1 MKFIDEVY
9 NKKLALKN
17 EEDVFNCLVFNTRK
31 TIKGWD
37 YFVKWSKI
45 LENISKVEL
54 KLNILN
60 YLIGKKDIEEATRKV
75 LREYPEVF
83 QVIPCLVA
91 MREDNIRLLEENEE
105 KIFNFS
111 KKEKLSE
118 KEIDEGVEFLS
129 KSGILKLLKT
139 EKIKNLV
146 DYTLGVEVG
155 LDSNGRKN
163 RTGNAMENLIEVYVA
178 KICKKY
184 GYEYISQATAKA
196 IKEKWNRDVPTDKSN
211 RHFDF
216 AIYNKKKLYLIET
229 NYFSSSGSKLKSV
242 SGEFKELFN
251 LVKNDKT
258 EFIWIT
264 DGEGWETAKA
274 PLRETFNAIDYIF
287 NFSML
292 DVGALEYV
300 INEKL
305 D

>member
-1 MKFIDEVY
+1 
-9 NKKLALKN
+9 
-17 EEDVFNCLVFNTRK
+17 
-31 TIKGWD
+31 
-37 YFVKWSKI
+37 
-45 LENISKVEL
+45 
-54 KLNILN
+54 
-60 YLIGKKDIEEATRKV
+60 
-75 LREYPEVF
+75 
-83 QVIPCLVA
+83 

-196 IKEKWNRDVPTDKSN
+196 IKENGIGMYLQIKVID
-211 RHFDF
+211 
-216 AIYNKKKLYLIET
+216 ILILLYIT
-229 NYFSSSGSKLKSV
+229 RKNY
-242 SGEFKELFN
+242 
-251 LVKNDKT
+251 
-258 EFIWIT
+258 I
-264 DGEGWETAKA
+264 
-274 PLRETFNAIDYIF
+274 
-287 NFSML
+287 
-292 DVGALEYV
+292 
-300 INEKL
+300 
-305 D
+305 